1 MAGINTV
8 ALTGRL
14 TADVELRKTQSD
26 LSVVRF
32 TLAVDRMKKD
42 ETDFIRCIAWK
53 QSAEYLANYAGKGCM
68 IGVSGHIRTGSYDDK
83 TTGKKVYTT
92 DVECQSVTILES
104 KKQKSDYPSNG
115 TSYTIADAGRDA
127 SASFEITGDD
137 MPF

>member
-32 TLAVDRMKKD
+32 TIAVDRPKKD
-42 ETDFIRCIAWK
+42 ETDFVRCIAWK
-53 QSAEYLANYAGKGCM
+53 QSAEYLANYAGKGSM
-68 IGVSGHIRTGSYDDK
+68 VGVSGHIRTGSYDDK

-92 DVECQSVTILES
+92 EVECTAVTILEA
-104 KKQKSDYPSNG
+104 KKKSDYPNNG
-115 TSYTIADAGRDA
+115 TSYTIADAGKNANDG
-127 SASFEITGDD
+127 FDD
-137 MPF
+137 VPF